1 VHRAI
6 KPRVRPLLPRISTH
20 LAPLLEIGVC
30 VISLIET
37 PLQFFIA
44 GAGSQAAKHCHCKS
58 GDDGFHGAEMEV
70 LFNVNGLS
78 RHSRNHLN
86 AGNVASAANF

>member
-37 PLQFFIA
+37 LLQFFIA
-44 GAGSQAAKHCHCKS
+44 GAGSQAAKHCQHN
-58 GDDGFHGAEMEV
+58 GAEDGFHGAEGV
-70 LFNVNGLS
+70 SVDIG
-78 RHSRNHLN
+78 
-86 AGNVASAANF
+86 G